1 MRISETKLIECIADL
16 LYNAPDIVHIEK
28 NGQVMRIVCIDK
40 DSDRTVRLIYEIR
53 QAVRLYAFNKNRFTY
68 KDIQD
73 MLHTD
78 IPNIEKRISDLNL
91 KHRRRRG

>member
-1 MRISETKLIECIADL
+1 MRIAGL
-16 LYNAPDIVHIEK
+16 LHNAPDIVQIVE
-28 NGQVMRIVCIDK
+28 NGQLLRIVCIDK

-53 QAVRLYAFNKNRFTY
+53 QAVRHYALNKNRLTY

-91 KHRRRRG
+91 KHRRRRSISGGR